1 MSEDT
6 DTTYQE
12 DSTQAG
18 TENIEGI
25 PAATT
30 DEEKQQSESASSE
43 SVDGIPKA
51 TEDGTYGQTND
62 AADTADS
69 QENND
74 TGKRKLQQQMQVSS
88 LETEILKL

>member
-12 DSTQAG
+12 DSIQAG

-30 DEEKQQSESASSE
+30 DEEKQQSESAGSE
-43 SVDGIPKA
+43 SVDGIPEA

-69 QENND
+69 QKNND
-74 TGKRKLQQQMQVSS
+74 TGKTVR
-88 LETEILKL
+88 